1 MTLPRWL
8 ATMLVSAV
16 CLAGAAT
23 STTHA
28 GTADQDVATIAAEN
42 NDFAVDLYGQ
52 LAATPGNLFFSPYSI
67 DSALAMTLNGAR
79 TETAAQMR
87 TVLHSSLSPRRMNAA
102 FSALSSE
109 LDNIPQVNGTAA
121 YDLAVANALYG
132 QSSFT
137 FNPGF
142 LQTLQQDYGAPLNL
156 VDFKQNADQAA
167 QTIDDWVAQQTNNKI
182 QDLFAPGSIP
192 DNTRLV
198 LVNAIYFL
206 GNWDN
211 KFDPNQTENQ
221 PFHLGNG
228 QPDVTVPIMRQT
240 EVLSYMENDQ
250 AQVLDIPYVAEKLSM
265 VILLPR
271 SVDGLSALE
280 SKLTAGKLSR
290 WMDQLSGYQVSVFL
304 PKFQLT
310 SQFELAPTLG
320 DMGMVDA
327 FDNNADFS
335 GITTSKR
342 IEINQVVHK
351 AFVDVSEAGTEAAAA
366 TGVGFG
372 VDIVGSAIYP
382 PANFRADHP
391 FIFLIR
397 DNVSGAILFMGRVT
411 NPND

>member
-304 PKFQLT
+304 P
-310 SQFELAPTLG
+310 
-320 DMGMVDA
+320 
-327 FDNNADFS
+327 N
-335 GITTSKR
+335 
-342 IEINQVVHK
+342 
-351 AFVDVSEAGTEAAAA
+351 
-366 TGVGFG
+366 
-372 VDIVGSAIYP
+372 
-382 PANFRADHP
+382 
-391 FIFLIR
+391 
-397 DNVSGAILFMGRVT
+397 
-411 NPND
+411 